1 MSEQTQRSN
10 LGRGLAALFGEEGD
24 DFGALDRVRATKDV
38 PIEHLHPN
46 TRQPRTKFDEAALNG
61 LADSIR
67 ANGVLQPILVRRD
80 PERPAEF
87 EIVAGERRWR
97 AAQLAQAHH
106 VPVVIREIDDGQAL
120 ELALVEN
127 LQREDLGPLEEAD
140 AYHHLMESFDY
151 TQDALA
157 KSVGRSRSHVAN
169 TLRLRGLPEAVK
181 ALLDSGALSAGHAR
195 ALLGAGHPEAI
206 AEQAVRQHLN
216 VRQVER
222 LVRRSKSGS
231 AGRPPGGKSGTPSAK
246 PVKDPDTI
254 ALEQD
259 LSAMLGLRVAI
270 DFGGHGGS
278 LTIHYQTLEQLDDV
292 LRRLNQAP
300 GPAFT

>member
-1 MSEQTQRSN
+1 MSENTQRSS

-24 DFGALDRVRATKDV
+24 EFVALDRVRATKDV

-46 TRQPRTKFDEAALNG
+46 ARQPRTRFEEAGLNE

-67 ANGVLQPILVRRD
+67 AIGVLQPILVRRH

-97 AAQLAQAHH
+97 AAQLAHSH
-106 VPVVIREIDDGQAL
+106 PVPVVIREIDDGQAL

-157 KSVGRSRSHVAN
+157 KSVGRSRSHIAN

-195 ALLGAGHPEAI
+195 ALLGASHPEAI
-206 AEQAVRQHLN
+206 ADQAVSQHLN

-222 LVRRSKSGS
+222 LVQQSKTGPSGRR
-231 AGRPPGGKSGTPSAK
+231 PGGKSGQPSAK

-254 ALEQD
+254 ALEKD

-270 DFGGHGGS
+270 DFGGQGGS
-278 LTIHYQTLEQLDDV
+278 LTIHYRTLEQLDDV

>member
-1 MSEQTQRSN
+1 MSEQTQRSS
-10 LGRGLAALFGEEGD
+10 LGRGLAALFGEEGEEYA
-24 DFGALDRVRATKDV
+24 ALDRVRATKDV
-38 PIEHLHPN
+38 PVEHLHPN
-46 TRQPRTKFDEAALNG
+46 SRQPRTRFEEARLNE

-67 ANGVLQPILVRRD
+67 ANGVLQPILVRRH
-80 PERPAEF
+80 PKRPAEF

-97 AAQLAQAHH
+97 AAQLAQVHH

-127 LQREDLGPLEEAD
+127 LQREDLGALEEAD

-157 KSVGRSRSHVAN
+157 KSVGRSRSHIAN

-181 ALLDSGALSAGHAR
+181 ALLGSGALSAGHAR
-195 ALLGAGHPEAI
+195 ALLGASHPEAI
-206 AEQAVRQHLN
+206 AHRAVSRHLS

-222 LVRRSKSGS
+222 LVQQSKAGPSGRR
-231 AGRPPGGKSGTPSAK
+231 PGGKSGKPSAK
-246 PVKDPDTI
+246 PVKDLDTI

-259 LSAMLGLRVAI
+259 LSAMLGLRVSI
-270 DFGGHGGS
+270 NFGGQGGS
-278 LTIHYQTLEQLDDV
+278 LTIHYQALEQLDDV

-300 GPAFT
+300 GPAFA